1 MILLGDFNC
10 EESEKNMR
18 MFCETYNFKHL
29 VKKPT
34 CFKNISHPSCID
46 LILTNKNR
54 SFTSTKVLETGL
66 SDHHK
71 LTVTVLKAYFI
82 KSKPK
87 TVTYRCFK
95 NFDET
100 KFRNELQNKLN
111 KNNFSNCNDF
121 EKIFLLVLD
130 GHAPC
135 KEKLVRANE
144 SPFMNKKLKNA
155 IMNRSRIRNKYLKSN
170 TLENKIKYTKIRNY
184 CVNLNRKTKREYYSN
199 INIKNVIDN
208 KKFWNTV
215 KPLFSDKVKQ
225 TQNITLI
232 EGNKII
238 SDKRDVAE
246 KINNFF
252 SNAVPS
258 LNIKINDENLTNTNN
273 IEDPILRSIKKYE
286 KHPSII
292 KINSSMNIQK
302 NNFSFS
308 HVATNDIISTIK
320 QLDTSKAT
328 THKNIPI
335 KIFKQHIDLYTISI
349 KNLFNTMIKD
359 QNFPNNL
366 KRADI
371 TPVHKKGETTNMCNY
386 RPVSILPTI
395 SKVFEK
401 LLYKQINSY
410 ISQYLS
416 NNLCGFRQGFSAQHC
431 LIVMIEEMK
440 KSLDKGD
447 VTGAL
452 LTDLSKA
459 FDCISHDLLIA
470 KLHAYG
476 FDTDS
481 LRLIHSYLS
490 ERQQRAKIDST
501 FSSWADI
508 IYGVPQGSILGP
520 LLFNIFINDMFLFTK
535 VTKITNYA
543 DDNTPYVCGPN
554 VTNVINKL
562 ESDSI
567 LLLKWFRDNG
577 MKPNEDK
584 CKLLISKT
592 DDKIALLVGS
602 QIVNS
607 SHNEKLLGITI
618 DNNLNFKEHVSNLCK
633 KSSQKLH
640 ALAQISRYM
649 SQNKLK
655 VIMKAF
661 ITSQFGYCPL
671 VWMFHSRKLNN
682 HVNKIHERA
691 LRLVYKD
698 NASSF
703 TELLIKDN
711 SVTIHDRNL
720 QVLATEIYKTLNN
733 LNPKIMK
740 NIFTE
745 RDISYNLR
753 KTKSFKTFNVK
764 TVKYGT
770 ETLSFRG
777 PKTWEMVPNVIK
789 NSTSLM
795 EFKSKIKTWTP
806 TSCECR
812 LCRTYIPN
820 LGFI

>member
-1 MILLGDFNC
+1 
-10 EESEKNMR
+10 
-18 MFCETYNFKHL
+18 
-29 VKKPT
+29 
-34 CFKNISHPSCID
+34 
-46 LILTNKNR
+46 
-54 SFTSTKVLETGL
+54 
-66 SDHHK
+66 
-71 LTVTVLKAYFI
+71 
-82 KSKPK
+82 
-87 TVTYRCFK
+87 
-95 NFDET
+95 
-100 KFRNELQNKLN
+100 
-111 KNNFSNCNDF
+111 
-121 EKIFLLVLD
+121 
-130 GHAPC
+130 
-135 KEKLVRANE
+135 
-144 SPFMNKKLKNA
+144 
-155 IMNRSRIRNKYLKSN
+155 
-170 TLENKIKYTKIRNY
+170 
-184 CVNLNRKTKREYYSN
+184 
-199 INIKNVIDN
+199 
-208 KKFWNTV
+208 
-215 KPLFSDKVKQ
+215 
-225 TQNITLI
+225 
-232 EGNKII
+232 
-238 SDKRDVAE
+238 
-246 KINNFF
+246 
-252 SNAVPS
+252 
-258 LNIKINDENLTNTNN
+258 
-273 IEDPILRSIKKYE
+273 
-286 KHPSII
+286 
-292 KINSSMNIQK
+292 MNIQK

-476 FDTDS
+476 FDTNS

-490 ERQQRAKIDST
+490 ERQQRTKIDST

-520 LLFNIFINDMFLFTK
+520 LLFNIFINDIFLFTK

-618 DNNLNFKEHVSNLCK
+618 DNNLNFKEHVSNLC
-633 KSSQKLH
+633 
-640 ALAQISRYM
+640 
-649 SQNKLK
+649 
-655 VIMKAF
+655 
-661 ITSQFGYCPL
+661 
-671 VWMFHSRKLNN
+671 
-682 HVNKIHERA
+682 
-691 LRLVYKD
+691 
-698 NASSF
+698 
-703 TELLIKDN
+703 
-711 SVTIHDRNL
+711 
-720 QVLATEIYKTLNN
+720 
-733 LNPKIMK
+733 
-740 NIFTE
+740 
-745 RDISYNLR
+745 
-753 KTKSFKTFNVK
+753 
-764 TVKYGT
+764 
-770 ETLSFRG
+770 
-777 PKTWEMVPNVIK
+777 
-789 NSTSLM
+789 
-795 EFKSKIKTWTP
+795 
-806 TSCECR
+806 
-812 LCRTYIPN
+812 
-820 LGFI
+820 